1 MSGMMDAQKLFAERI
16 GGENYGKSTEIYK
29 FEKIKRAKAKARK
42 LHPDLEILDFGVGE
56 PDGIAP
62 APIREA
68 LKVEVDKPSN
78 RGYADNGIPEFK
90 QAAAEYMKKFFGVT
104 LDPATEINHS
114 IGTKPALAM
123 LPLAFVNPGD
133 VIFQT
138 VPGYPVMA
146 THTRYLGGKVVDIP
160 LLAENGF
167 LPDLKKIDPALAD
180 RCKLFYINYPNNPT
194 GAVATDEF
202 YDELIAFAQKHN
214 ILIIQ
219 DAPYAT
225 LVYDSPRKSI
235 LQRPGAKDC
244 ALELHSMSKAYNM
257 TGWRLAFFCGAAWAV
272 DALAMIKDNCDSGQ
286 FKAIQHAACK
296 GIADRSLAEAICKHY
311 EQRLR
316 RMVEVLRGVG
326 FDAKMPGGTFYLYVK
341 APKAAGSVQF
351 KNAEEVSLYLI
362 ENFGISTVPWDNTG
376 PFIRFGAV
384 FESTGDA
391 DDERVLSELSARL
404 KKADLKF

>member
-1 MSGMMDAQKLFAERI
+1 MNFEKLFAERI
-16 GGENYGKSTEIYK
+16 GGEQYGKSTEIYK

-42 LHPDLEILDFGVGE
+42 QHPGLEILDFGVGE
-56 PDGIAP
+56 PDGMAP

-68 LKVEVDKPSN
+68 LKVEVDRPSN
-78 RGYADNGIPEFK
+78 RGYSDNGIPEFK
-90 QAAAEYMKKFFGVT
+90 QAAADYMKKFFGVT
-104 LDPATEINHS
+104 LDPVTEVNHS

-146 THTRYLGGKVVDIP
+146 THTKYLGGEVVNIP
-160 LLAENGF
+160 LLEDNRF
-167 LPDLKKIDPALAD
+167 LPDIVRIDPALAA

-194 GAVATDEF
+194 GAVATDKF
-202 YDELIAFAQKHN
+202 YDELIAFAKKYN
-214 ILIIQ
+214 ILIVQ

-235 LQRPGAKDC
+235 LQRPGAKEC
-244 ALELHSMSKAYNM
+244 AIELHSMSKAYNM
-257 TGWRLAFFCGAAWAV
+257 TGWRLAFFCGAPWAV

-286 FKAIQHAACK
+286 FKAIQHAACA
-296 GIADRSLAEAICKHY
+296 GIADQRVAEGICKHY

-316 RMVEVLRGVG
+316 RMVEVLKGVG
-326 FDAKMPGGTFYLYVK
+326 FNAKMPGGTFYLYVK
-341 APKAAGSVQF
+341 APKGAGGVTF
-351 KNAEEVSLYLI
+351 TNAEEVSLYLI

-384 FESTGDA
+384 FESAGEA
-391 DDERVLSELSARL
+391 DDERVLSELAARL

>member
-1 MSGMMDAQKLFAERI
+1 MIFEQLFADRI
-16 GGENYGKSTEIYK
+16 GGTQFGKSTEIYK
-29 FEKIKRAKAKARK
+29 FEKIKRAKAKARE

-56 PDGIAP
+56 PDQVAP

-68 LKVEVDKPSN
+68 LKAEVDKPEN

-90 QAAAEYMKKFFGVT
+90 AAAATYMKEFFGVE
-104 LDPATEINHS
+104 LDVATEINHS
-114 IGTKPALAM
+114 IGTKPSLAM

-146 THTRYLGGKVVDIP
+146 THTKYLGGEVVDIP
-160 LLAENGF
+160 LLEENAF
-167 LPDLKKIDPALAD
+167 LPDLTAIDPALAD

-202 YDELIAFAQKHN
+202 YDELIAFAKKHN
-214 ILIIQ
+214 ILIVQ

-225 LVYDSPRKSI
+225 LVYDGERKSI
-235 LQRPGAKDC
+235 LQRPGAKEC

-257 TGWRLAFFCGAAWAV
+257 TGWRLAFFCGAEWAV
-272 DALAMIKDNCDSGQ
+272 NALANIKDNCDSGQ
-286 FKAIQHAACK
+286 FKAIQHAACA
-296 GIADRSLAEAICKHY
+296 GIADESLAEGVRVHY
-311 EQRLR
+311 EKRLR
-316 RMVEVLRGVG
+316 KMVDVLQGVG
-326 FDAKMPGGTFYLYVK
+326 FNARMPGGTFYLYVK
-341 APKAAGSVQF
+341 APKGAGDVVF
-351 KNAEEVSLYLI
+351 ANAEETSLYLI

-384 FESTGDA
+384 FESAGDA
-391 DDERVLSELSARL
+391 DDERVLDELSARL
-404 KKADLKF
+404 KKADLRF

>member
-1 MSGMMDAQKLFAERI
+1 MMNAQKLFAERI
-16 GGENYGKSTEIYK
+16 GGEQYGKSTEIYK

-42 LHPDLEILDFGVGE
+42 EQPGLEILDFGVGE
-56 PDGIAP
+56 PDGMAP
-62 APIREA
+62 SPIREA

-78 RGYADNGIPEFK
+78 RGYSDNGIPEFK
-90 QAAAEYMKKFFGVT
+90 QAAADYMKKFFGVV

-146 THTRYLGGKVVDIP
+146 THTKYLGGEVVNIP
-160 LLAENGF
+160 LLEENGF
-167 LPDLKKIDPALAD
+167 LPDLGKIDPALAD
-180 RCKLFYINYPNNPT
+180 RCKLFYVNYPNNPT
-194 GAVATDEF
+194 GAVATDAF
-202 YDELIAFAQKHN
+202 YDELIAFAKQHN
-214 ILIIQ
+214 ILIVQ

-225 LVYDSPRKSI
+225 LVYDAPRKSI
-235 LQRPGAKDC
+235 LQRPGAKEC
-244 ALELHSMSKAYNM
+244 AIELHSMSKAYNM

-286 FKAIQHAACK
+286 FKAIQHAACA
-296 GIADRSLAEAICKHY
+296 GIADESLAEEIRDHY
-311 EQRLR
+311 EKRLR

-341 APKAAGSVQF
+341 APKGADSVSF
-351 KNAEEVSLYLI
+351 ANAEEASLYLI
-362 ENFGISTVPWDNTG
+362 EKFGISTVPWDNTG

-384 FESTGDA
+384 FESASEA
-391 DDERVLSELSARL
+391 DDQRVLQELSTRL
-404 KKADLKF
+404 SKAKLRF

>member
-1 MSGMMDAQKLFAERI
+1 MMNAQKLFAERI
-16 GGENYGKSTEIYK
+16 GGENYGKSTAIYK
-29 FEKIKRAKAKARK
+29 FEKIKRAKARARQI
-42 LHPDLEILDFGVGE
+42 HPDLEILDFGVGE
-56 PDGIAP
+56 PDRMAP
-62 APIREA
+62 EPIREA
-68 LKVEVDKPSN
+68 LKVEVDKSSN

-90 QAAAEYMKKFFGVT
+90 QAAAEYMKSFFGVE
-104 LDPATEINHS
+104 LDPFSEINHS

-123 LPLAFVNPGD
+123 LPLAFVNPGE

-146 THTRYLGGKVVDIP
+146 THTRYLGGEVVDIP
-160 LLAENGF
+160 LLEENGF
-167 LPDLKKIDPALAD
+167 LPDLGKIDLALAD

-214 ILIIQ
+214 ILIVQ

-235 LQRPGAKDC
+235 LQRPGAKEC

-286 FKAIQHAACK
+286 FKAIQHAACA
-296 GIADRSLAEAICKHY
+296 GIADKSLAEEIRDHY
-311 EQRLR
+311 EKRLH
-316 RMVEVLRGVG
+316 RMVELLQEAG

-341 APKAAGSVQF
+341 APKGAGDVIFS
-351 KNAEEVSLYLI
+351 NAEEASLYLI

-384 FESTGDA
+384 FESASDA
-391 DDERVLSELSARL
+391 DDERVLMELSARL

>member
-1 MSGMMDAQKLFAERI
+1 MNAQKLFAERI
-16 GGENYGKSTEIYK
+16 GGEQFGQSTEIYK

-56 PDGIAP
+56 PDRMAP

-68 LKVEVDKPSN
+68 LKTEVDKSAN
-78 RGYADNGIPEFK
+78 RGYSDNGIPEFK
-90 QAAAEYMKKFFGVT
+90 QAAAQYMQNFFGVA
-104 LDPATEINHS
+104 LDPEAEINHS

-133 VIFQT
+133 VVFQT

-146 THTRYLGGKVVDIP
+146 THAKYLGAEAVDIP
-160 LLAENGF
+160 LLEENRF
-167 LPDLKKIDPALAD
+167 LPDLGKIDPVLAD

-214 ILIIQ
+214 ILIVQ

-225 LVYDSPRKSI
+225 LVYDGGRKSI
-235 LQRPGAKDC
+235 LQRLGAKEC
-244 ALELHSMSKAYNM
+244 AIELHSMSKAYNM
-257 TGWRLAFFCGAAWAV
+257 TGWRLAFFCGAPWAV
-272 DALAMIKDNCDSGQ
+272 DALATIKDNCDSGQ
-286 FKAIQHAACK
+286 FKAIQHAACA
-296 GIADRSLAEAICKHY
+296 GIADESLAEEIRVHY
-311 EQRLR
+311 EGRLR
-316 RMVEVLRGVG
+316 RMVEVLKNAG

-341 APKAAGSVQF
+341 APKGADGAEFS
-351 KNAEEVSLYLI
+351 NAEEASLYLI

-384 FESTGDA
+384 FESASDE
-391 DDERVLSELSARL
+391 DDERVLSELAARL
-404 KKADLKF
+404 AKAQLVF

>member
-1 MSGMMDAQKLFAERI
+1 MNSQKLFADRI
-16 GGENYGKSTEIYK
+16 GGEQFGQSTEIYK
-29 FEKIKRAKAKARK
+29 FEKIKRAKAKVRK
-42 LHPDLEILDFGVGE
+42 EQPGLKILDFGVGE
-56 PDGIAP
+56 PDRMAP

-90 QAAAEYMKKFFGVT
+90 QAAAEYMQNFFGVQ

-146 THTRYLGGKVVDIP
+146 THTKYLGGQVVDIP
-160 LLAENGF
+160 LLEENAF
-167 LPDLKKIDPALAD
+167 LPDLGKIDPALAD

-194 GAVATDEF
+194 GAVATDAF

-214 ILIIQ
+214 ILIVQ

-225 LVYDSPRKSI
+225 LVYGAERKSI
-235 LQRPGAKDC
+235 LQRPGAKEC
-244 ALELHSMSKAYNM
+244 VIELHSMSKAYNM

-272 DALAMIKDNCDSGQ
+272 DALATIKDNCDSGQ
-286 FKAIQHAACK
+286 FKAIQHAACA
-296 GIADRSLAEAICKHY
+296 GIADESLAEEIRDHY
-311 EQRLR
+311 EKRLI
-316 RMVEVLRGVG
+316 RMVEVLKGAG

-341 APKAAGSVQF
+341 APKGAGGVTF
-351 KNAEEVSLYLI
+351 ANAEEASLYLI
-362 ENFGISTVPWDNTG
+362 EKFGISTVPWDNTG
-376 PFIRFGAV
+376 SFIRFGAV
-384 FESTGDA
+384 FESAGDE
-391 DDERVLSELSARL
+391 DDERVLNELAARL
-404 KKADLKF
+404 AKAKLTF

>member
-1 MSGMMDAQKLFAERI
+1 MMDAQKLFAERI
-16 GGENYGKSTEIYK
+16 GGEQYGKSTEIYK

-42 LHPDLEILDFGVGE
+42 QHPDLEILDFGVGE

-68 LKVEVDKPSN
+68 LKLEVDKPSN
-78 RGYADNGIPEFK
+78 RGYSDNGIPEFK
-90 QAAAEYMKKFFGVT
+90 QAAADYMKNFFSVI

-146 THTRYLGGKVVDIP
+146 THTKYLGGEVVNIP
-160 LLAENGF
+160 LLEENGF
-167 LPDLKKIDPALAD
+167 LPDLGEIDPALAD

-194 GAVATDEF
+194 GAVATDKF
-202 YDELIAFAQKHN
+202 YDELIAFAKKHN
-214 ILIIQ
+214 ILIVQ

-225 LVYDSPRKSI
+225 LVYDGPRKSI

-257 TGWRLAFFCGAAWAV
+257 TGWRLAFFCGAPWAV

-286 FKAIQHAACK
+286 FKAIQHAACA
-296 GIADRSLAEAICKHY
+296 GIADQRLAEGICKHY

-326 FDAKMPGGTFYLYVK
+326 FNASMPGGTFYLYVK
-341 APKAAGSVQF
+341 APKAAGAVTF
-351 KNAEEVSLYLI
+351 ANAEEVSLYLI

-384 FESTGDA
+384 FESAGDA
-391 DDERVLSELSARL
+391 DDGRVLNELAARL

>member
-1 MSGMMDAQKLFAERI
+1 MMDAQKLFAERI

-42 LHPDLEILDFGVGE
+42 QHPDLEILDFGVGE
-56 PDGIAP
+56 PDGMAP

-78 RGYADNGIPEFK
+78 RGYSDNGIPEFK
-90 QAAAEYMKKFFGVT
+90 QAAADYMKKFFGVE

-146 THTRYLGGKVVDIP
+146 THTKYLGGEVVNIP
-160 LLAENGF
+160 LLEENGF
-167 LPDLKKIDPALAD
+167 LPDLGKIDPALAD

-194 GAVATDEF
+194 GAVATDKF
-202 YDELIAFAQKHN
+202 YDELIGFAKKHN
-214 ILIIQ
+214 ILIVQ

-225 LVYDSPRKSI
+225 LVYDGPRKSI
-235 LQRPGAKDC
+235 LQRPGAKEC
-244 ALELHSMSKAYNM
+244 SIELHSMSKAYNM

-296 GIADRSLAEAICKHY
+296 GIADQSLAEGICKHY

-326 FDAKMPGGTFYLYVK
+326 FNAKMPGGTFYLYVK
-341 APKAAGSVQF
+341 APKAAGNVQF

-391 DDERVLSELSARL
+391 DDERVLNELAARL

>member
-1 MSGMMDAQKLFAERI
+1 MNHEQLFAERI
-16 GGENYGKSTEIYK
+16 GGAQFGKSTEIYK
-29 FEKIKRAKAKARK
+29 FEKIKRAKAKARE
-42 LHPDLEILDFGVGE
+42 LHPGLEILDFGVGE
-56 PDGIAP
+56 PDQVAP

-68 LKVEVDKPSN
+68 LKVEVDKPEN

-90 QAAAEYMKKFFGVT
+90 TAAAEYMKNFFGVE

-146 THTRYLGGKVVDIP
+146 THTKYLGGEVVDIP
-160 LLAENGF
+160 LLEENDF
-167 LPDLKKIDPALAD
+167 LPDLGSIDPALAD

-194 GAVATDEF
+194 GAVATDAF
-202 YDELIAFAQKHN
+202 YDELITFAKKHN
-214 ILIIQ
+214 ILIVQ

-225 LVYDSPRKSI
+225 LVYDGERKSI

-257 TGWRLAFFCGAAWAV
+257 TGWRLAFFCGAEWAV
-272 DALAMIKDNCDSGQ
+272 NALANIKDNCDSGQ
-286 FKAIQHAACK
+286 FKAIQHAACA
-296 GIADRSLAEAICKHY
+296 GIADESLAEAVRVHY
-311 EQRLR
+311 EKRLR
-316 RMVEVLRGVG
+316 RMVEVLQEVG
-326 FDAKMPGGTFYLYVK
+326 FDARMPGGTFYLYVK
-341 APKAAGSVQF
+341 APKGAGGVEF
-351 KNAEEVSLYLI
+351 ANAEEASLYLI
-362 ENFGISTVPWDNTG
+362 ETVGISTVPWDNTG

-384 FESTGDA
+384 FESAGDA
-391 DDERVLSELSARL
+391 DDERVLNELAARL
-404 KKADLKF
+404 KKVDLKF

>member
-1 MSGMMDAQKLFAERI
+1 MNHEQLFADRI
-16 GGENYGKSTEIYK
+16 GGTQFGKSTAIYK
-29 FEKIKRAKAKARK
+29 FEKIKRAKAKARE

-56 PDGIAP
+56 PDQIAP

-68 LKVEVDKPSN
+68 LKVEIDKPEN
-78 RGYADNGIPEFK
+78 RGYADNGVPEFK
-90 QAAAEYMKKFFGVT
+90 DAAATYMKSFFGVE

-133 VIFQT
+133 VVFQT

-146 THTRYLGGKVVDIP
+146 THSAYLGGEVIDIP
-160 LLAENGF
+160 LLEENAF
-167 LPDLKKIDPALAD
+167 LPDLTKIDPTLAD

-194 GAVATDEF
+194 GAVATDAF
-202 YDELIAFAQKHN
+202 YDELIAFAKKHN
-214 ILIIQ
+214 ILIVQ

-225 LVYDSPRKSI
+225 LVYDGKRTSI

-257 TGWRLAFFCGAAWAV
+257 TGWRLAFFCGASWAV
-272 DALAMIKDNCDSGQ
+272 DALANIKDNCDSGQ
-286 FKAIQHAACK
+286 FKAIQKAACV
-296 GIADRSLAEAICKHY
+296 GIADESLAEGIRVHY
-311 EQRLR
+311 ETRLR
-316 RMVEVLRGVG
+316 RMVEVLREVG
-326 FDAKMPGGTFYLYVK
+326 FDASMPGGTFFLYTK
-341 APKAAGSVQF
+341 APKGAGDVTF
-351 KNAEEVSLYLI
+351 ENGEEASLYLI

-384 FESTGDA
+384 FESASDA
-391 DDERVLSELSARL
+391 DDERVLNELAARL
-404 KKADLKF
+404 KTADLKF